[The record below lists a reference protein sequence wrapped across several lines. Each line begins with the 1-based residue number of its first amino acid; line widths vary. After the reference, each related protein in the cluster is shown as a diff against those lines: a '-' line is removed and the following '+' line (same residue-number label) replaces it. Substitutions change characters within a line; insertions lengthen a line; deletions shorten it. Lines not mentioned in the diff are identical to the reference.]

1 MTDKNP
7 SRTEKHEAE
16 ARLLYAVL
24 VAGKSA
30 EFAQNALIRLMSVS
44 TNIDDGPFALIKEL
58 IDKGLL
64 DEALRAARTGSYTRI
79 GKCFKEIIKNEI
91 DPETCTVEELEAIHG
106 IGPKTARFY
115 VMWTRNDNNYAA
127 LDTHI
132 LKWLKYLGH
141 NVPKSTPTGKLYAT
155 IEKIFLSEAEKRG
168 IGAGKLDGL
177 IWEYCKAGGHKTGK
191 WPGVLE
197 K

>member
-1 MTDKNP
+1 MTDKKP
-7 SRTEKHEAE
+7 SRTERNECE
-16 ARLLYAVL
+16 QRLLYAVL

-30 EFAQNALIRLMSVS
+30 EFAQNALIRFNGLAV
-44 TNIDDGPFALIKEL
+44 NIDDGPFVLIKEL
-58 IDKGLL
+58 IDNGLL
-64 DEALRAARTGSYTRI
+64 DVALRAARTGSYTRI
-79 GKCFKEIIKNEI
+79 GKCVKEIIKNEI

-115 VMWTRNDNNYAA
+115 VMWTRDDNNYAA

-132 LKWLKYLGH
+132 LKWLKYIGH

-155 IEKIFLSEAEKRG
+155 IEKIFLAESEKRN
-168 IGAGKLDGL
+168 IGARELDGL
-177 IWEYCKAGGHKTGK
+177 IWEYCKAGGHQTGY
-191 WPGVLE
+191 WPGVLA